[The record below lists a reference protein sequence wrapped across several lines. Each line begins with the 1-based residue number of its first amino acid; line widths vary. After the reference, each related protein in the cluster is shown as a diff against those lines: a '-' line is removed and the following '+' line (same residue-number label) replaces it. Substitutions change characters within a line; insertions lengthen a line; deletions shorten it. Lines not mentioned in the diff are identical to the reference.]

1 MTTVETTTLRSA
13 ERSKRYG
20 TWYIAEHKIREM
32 KGYGWTMVTT
42 AIGGPLVYL
51 FALGIGLSTL
61 IDQGTEANAALG
73 VSFLLFVAPGLL
85 ASSAMMVMAEEMTF
99 TVYGGFKWNPVY
111 VGMISAPITGRQI
124 AWGHTLAA
132 GLRMLATV
140 VIYYLILLAFGAAT
154 TPYSALMILTSA
166 LTGAAIGVWLMSFA
180 ASIKNDTGHLTM
192 VMRFVITPMF
202 LFSGTFFPLTQ
213 LPIYLQWIGWISP
226 LWHGNELGRVLSFG
240 YEEPIWLTIVHLV
253 VLFGLLIIGLFVAG
267 RIYERRLG
275 A

>member
-1 MTTVETTTLRSA
+1 MTSVDTHPVMTA
-13 ERSKRYG
+13 QRSKRYG
-20 TWYIAEHKIREM
+20 TWYIAEHKLREM

-124 AWGHTLAA
+124 AWGHSLAA

-154 TPYSALMILTSA
+154 TPYSWLMILTSA
-166 LTGAAIGVWLMSFA
+166 LTGAAIGIWLMCFA

-213 LPIYLQWIGWISP
+213 LPVYLQWIGWISP

-240 YEEPIWLTIVHLV
+240 YEEPFWLTIVHLV
-253 VLFGLLIIGLFVAG
+253 VLFGLLIVGLIVSG